1 MRESKKKRLTKLVKM
16 LVHETTIV
24 VAVVLVK
31 QMVVVVVVL
40 GGRGRRGRSRQHFV
54 IAAAAAAAVVALAA
68 AVALVPLV
76 PVDRTQVRVKHA
88 RALGITR
95 TVEKVTYP
103 PLINTPPSFCP
114 FPNYIGGEYMRG
126 YVSSH
131 SQSLPGTAGVIISL
145 PPPPV
150 LFWCPGS
157 SGGWC
162 VCPSLLLGVGVH
174 LLIFRVWG
182 RGRRRQW
189 RRTPRIEE
197 GGKSCRARVTQWL
210 GGPGQEGRFR
220 RKVRGVNSIVILR

>member
-24 VAVVLVK
+24 VAVVLVT

-54 IAAAAAAAVVALAA
+54 IAAAAAAAAAASVVALAA

-88 RALGITR
+88 RALGIAR
-95 TVEKVTYP
+95 TVEKVAY

-114 FPNYIGGEYMRG
+114 FPNYIGGEYIRG

-145 PPPPV
+145 LLPPPPV

-157 SGGWC
+157 SGGCC
-162 VCPSLLLGVGVH
+162 VCPSAHIPCLGEGEEATVAADTTD
-174 LLIFRVWG
+174 
-182 RGRRRQW
+182 RGG
-189 RRTPRIEE
+189 E
-197 GGKSCRARVTQWL
+197 KSC
-210 GGPGQEGRFR
+210 
-220 RKVRGVNSIVILR
+220 S